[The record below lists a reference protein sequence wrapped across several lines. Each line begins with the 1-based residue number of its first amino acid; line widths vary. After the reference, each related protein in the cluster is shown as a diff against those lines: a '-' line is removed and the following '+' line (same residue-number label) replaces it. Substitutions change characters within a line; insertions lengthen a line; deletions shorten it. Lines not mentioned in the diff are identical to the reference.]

1 MNQAQPS
8 ARRRASLSCMLG
20 LALSV
25 ALPAALPSTAQ
36 AQAWPTKVVKIV
48 VGGPAGGT
56 ADFLGRLLAEG
67 LTQSLGK
74 PVIVEQKPGGAGAIA
89 VNTLL
94 SAPHDG
100 HTLLL
105 IQGGIV
111 SETPLALKVSFD
123 PFKDLKPVAQV
134 ARTGL
139 VLVANPKLPAKNF
152 SELLAYIK
160 SKPGQIDYASYAA
173 GMRGQTIGVQFNRL
187 AGVNMNHV
195 GYKGSPP
202 ALQDVMGGH
211 VPLMFDGLATSLPL
225 IKSGKLKAYAVAYPK
240 RIPALPDVPT
250 FAEVGFAAMTV
261 PSWMGVWLPPDVPAA
276 VQEKIRNA
284 TLAIVQ
290 QPGYRER
297 VEAMGMD
304 AGQPLSSEA
313 LSRDARAAHERQA
326 ELLRS
331 IHFVPE

>member
-1 MNQAQPS
+1 MNQVEPS
-8 ARRRASLSCMLG
+8 TRRRASLSCMFG
-20 LALSV
+20 LTLSV
-25 ALPAALPSTAQ
+25 ALPAAFPSTAH
-36 AQAWPTKVVKIV
+36 AQAWPTKVVRIV

-56 ADFLGRLLAEG
+56 ADILGRLLAEG

-89 VNTLL
+89 VSSLL

-123 PFKDLKPVAQV
+123 PFKDLKPISQV

-139 VLVANPKLPAKNF
+139 VLVGNPKLPAKNF
-152 SELLAYIK
+152 TELLAYIK
-160 SKPGQIDYASYAA
+160 SKPGRIDYASYAT
-173 GMRGQTIGVQFNRL
+173 GMRGKTTGVQFNRRR
-187 AGVNMNHV
+187 GVNMSHV

-225 IKSGKLKAYAVAYPK
+225 IKTGKLRAYAVAYPK

-250 FAEVGFAAMTV
+250 FAEVGYPAMTE
-261 PSWMGVWLPPDVPAA
+261 PGWMGVWLPPDVPVA

-290 QPGYRER
+290 QPGYREH
-297 VEAMGMD
+297 VTAMGMD

-313 LSRDARAAHERQA
+313 LSKDARAAYERQA